1 MKSVFRVES
10 ANEENI
16 RGGWYLL
23 ADSLAAEPNRIQYIS
38 VSRSMNMRQRNSAKP
53 KPKLQVYVS
62 REVADRLRDYASRM
76 GVSASFATEMALRAY
91 LDMEKVKI

>member
-1 MKSVFRVES
+1 
-10 ANEENI
+10 
-16 RGGWYLL
+16 
-23 ADSLAAEPNRIQYIS
+23 
-38 VSRSMNMRQRNSAKP
+38 MNMRQRNSAKP